1 VLLPLHALAEG
12 VQEVVERMEAGLSM
26 SVKRALTPQKG
37 GFLASGFTHTLNPY
51 VGCAFGR
58 VGCPFCYVR
67 ESPVGQFGPAAWGT
81 WVRQKVNIAEVLEQE
96 LCKPAARHYRV
107 FMASATDPYQPAEA
121 SACLTQRCLTVLR
134 SHPVDWLVVQTRSLL
149 VQRDFALLA
158 ELPFATLNVSI
169 ETDLPEVHRRFT
181 RSSASP
187 ERRLALVRQALARG
201 ICTQI
206 TVSPLLPS
214 SSNFAETL
222 ARAVGE
228 KGRIIIDTFLD
239 GDGSGGKRSARLGM
253 DALLTDAG
261 FPGWFARCREQAH
274 ELRQRLLPVLGPE
287 RVLWSAEG
295 FGTRPELSVQASRG
309 RGERHGYSHGD

>member
-1 VLLPLHALAEG
+1 M
-12 VQEVVERMEAGLSM
+12 QEVVERMEAGISIT
-26 SVKRALTPQKG
+26 VKRALTPQKG

-96 LCKPAARHYRV
+96 LRKPAARYYRV

-121 SACLTQRCLTVLR
+121 SACLTQRCLAVLR

-169 ETDLPEVHRRFT
+169 ETDLLEVHRRFT

-187 ERRLALVRQALARG
+187 ERRLTLVRMALARG
-201 ICTQI
+201 IFTQI

-222 ARAVGE
+222 AHTVGE
-228 KGRIIIDTFLD
+228 KGRVIVDTFLD
-239 GDGSGGKRSARLGM
+239 GDGSGGQRSARLGM
-253 DALLTDAG
+253 DALLADAG
-261 FPGWFARCREQAH
+261 FPGWFARCREHAH
-274 ELRQRLLPVLGPE
+274 ELRQRLLPLLGPE

-295 FGTRPELSVQASRG
+295 FSMKPETVGTSLKG
-309 RGERHGYSHGD
+309 

>member
-1 VLLPLHALAEG
+1 MPISLRSQAGG
-12 VQEVVERMEAGLSM
+12 VQEIVERMEAGISIT
-26 SVKRALTPQKG
+26 VKRALTPQKG

-67 ESPVGQFGPAAWGT
+67 ESPVGRFGPAAWGT

-96 LCKPAARHYRV
+96 LRKPAARHYRV

-121 SACLTQRCLTVLR
+121 SARLTQRCLAVLR
-134 SHPVDWLVVQTRSLL
+134 SHPVDWLVMQTRSLL

-158 ELPFATLNVSI
+158 ALPCATLNVSV
-169 ETDLPEVHRRFT
+169 ETDLPEVYRRFT

-187 ERRLALVRQALARG
+187 ERRLTLVRMALARG
-201 ICTQI
+201 IFTQI

-222 ARAVGE
+222 AHAVGAR
-228 KGRIIIDTFLD
+228 GRVIVDTFLD
-239 GDGSGGKRSARLGM
+239 GDGSGGQRSARLGM
-253 DALLTDAG
+253 DTLLADAG
-261 FPGWFARCREQAH
+261 FPGWFARCREHAH
-274 ELRQRLLPVLGPE
+274 ELRQHLLHLLGPE

-295 FGTRPELSVQASRG
+295 FSTKPGPTGVSPS
-309 RGERHGYSHGD
+309 

>member
-1 VLLPLHALAEG
+1 
-12 VQEVVERMEAGLSM
+12 MEAGASII
-26 SVKRALTPQKG
+26 VKRALTPQKG

-51 VGCAFGR
+51 GGCAFGR

-67 ESPVGQFGPAAWGT
+67 ESPVGQFGPASWGT

-96 LCKPAARHYRV
+96 LRKPAASHYRV

-121 SACLTQRCLTVLR
+121 SMCLTQRCLTVLR
-134 SHPVDWLVVQTRSLL
+134 SYPIDWLVLQTRSLL

-158 ELPFATLNVSI
+158 ELPFVTLNVSI
-169 ETDLPEVHRRFT
+169 ETDLLEVHRRFT

-187 ERRLALVRQALARG
+187 ARRLALVRQALARG
-201 ICTQI
+201 IFTQI

-214 SSNFAETL
+214 SSSFAAML
-222 ARAVGE
+222 AHAAGE
-228 KGRIIIDTFLD
+228 RGRVIVDTFLD
-239 GDGSGGKRSARLGM
+239 GDGSGGQRSARLGM
-253 DALLTDAG
+253 DALLADTG

-274 ELRQRLLPVLGPE
+274 ELRQRLLPWLGPE

-295 FGTRPELSVQASRG
+295 FSTKPGPPRVSPS
-309 RGERHGYSHGD
+309 

>member
-1 VLLPLHALAEG
+1 MEEAAKRIEAEDG
-12 VQEVVERMEAGLSM
+12 RLVT
-26 SVKRALTPQKG
+26 VKRALTPQKG

-121 SACLTQRCLTVLR
+121 SACLTQRCLAVLR
-134 SHPVDWLVVQTRSLL
+134 SQPIDWLVVQTRSLL
-149 VQRDFALLA
+149 AQRDFALLA
-158 ELPFATLNVSI
+158 ELPFVTLNVSI
-169 ETDLPEVHRRFT
+169 ETDLLEVHRRFT

-187 ERRLALVRQALARG
+187 ERRLTLVRTALAG
-201 ICTQI
+201 VIFTQI

-214 SSNFAETL
+214 SSSFAETL
-222 ARAVGE
+222 AHAVGE
-228 KGRIIIDTFLD
+228 RGRVIVDTLLD
-239 GDGSGGKRSARLGM
+239 GDGSGGQRSARLGM
-253 DALLTDAG
+253 ATLLADAG
-261 FPGWFARCREQAH
+261 FSGWFARCREHAH
-274 ELRQRLLPVLGPE
+274 ELRQRLLHLLGPE

-295 FGTRPELSVQASRG
+295 FGTKPGHLGVRPA
-309 RGERHGYSHGD
+309 